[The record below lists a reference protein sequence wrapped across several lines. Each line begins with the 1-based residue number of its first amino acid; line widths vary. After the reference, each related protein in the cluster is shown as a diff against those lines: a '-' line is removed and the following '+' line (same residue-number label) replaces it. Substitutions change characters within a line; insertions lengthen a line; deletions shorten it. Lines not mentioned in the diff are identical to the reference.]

1 MILIV
6 SIDMT
11 YIYVS
16 IRATL
21 VNAQETAK
29 VAQALHAGTIQQQIE
44 NKSEV
49 NLHTPQTEQKKHW
62 WQRKK

>member
-44 NKSEV
+44 NKSSV
-49 NLHTPQTEQKKHW
+49 AFQTSQDQTTKHW